1 MSSEL
6 LPVAMPPISSSAA
19 RRNITLVPTQ
29 NAALKWFLPGQ
40 TSS

>member
-6 LPVAMPPISSSAA
+6 LPVQMPPISSSAA
-19 RRNITLVPTQ
+19 RRKITFVPRQ
-29 NAALKWFLPGQ
+29 NAASKWFLPGQ